1 MPLELRWEIQSPVP
15 VATGILGF
23 ISIFK
28 GNPLSSLDE
37 AQKTSLLSR
46 WKWGVSP
53 HVDLRW
59 GSWAFSRSTTGESDL
74 P

>member
-1 MPLELRWEIQSPVP
+1 MPLELRREIQSPVP

-23 ISIFK
+23 VSIFK
-28 GNPLSSLDE
+28 GNPL
-37 AQKTSLLSR
+37 LSR
-46 WKWGVSP
+46 VEARKTNMISSWKWGVIP
-53 HVDLRW
+53 HVYLRW

>member
-1 MPLELRWEIQSPVP
+1 MPLELRREIQSLVP

-28 GNPLSSLDE
+28 GNPSSSHVE
-37 AQKTSLLSR
+37 AWNASLVSS

-53 HVDLRW
+53 HVDLRQ
-59 GSWAFSRSTTGESDL
+59 GSRNFSRSTTGESDL